1 MAGAF
6 PKLMSLQVTGGSTS
20 TIDAFE
26 DMRLAGAAARE
37 TILQAASKRLKFPF
51 EQLKTED

>member
-51 EQLKTED
+51 EQLKT